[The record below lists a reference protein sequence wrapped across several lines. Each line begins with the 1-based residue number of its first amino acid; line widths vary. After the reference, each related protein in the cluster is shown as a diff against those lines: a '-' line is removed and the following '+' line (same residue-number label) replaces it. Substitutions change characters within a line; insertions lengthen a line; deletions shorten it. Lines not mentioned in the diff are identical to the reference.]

1 MSNVYALIGGS
12 RLDHLSRLEGRMID
26 RIDTPYGKGPVELT
40 RGRIDDLE
48 VVFLSRH
55 GIKEKKPP
63 HMINYR
69 ANIWALSMFK
79 PKAVIALASV
89 GAVLVEDE
97 IGTVAIPDQIID
109 YTWGRETS
117 YNSGKESFINFIDFT
132 YPFDMDLRDEIVRT
146 ADSMNLPIVDGGTYA
161 VTQGPRLETAAE
173 IDRID
178 RDGGH
183 YVGMTLMP
191 EACLAKELNLSYAA
205 ICQVVNPAAGRGASA
220 NSVEIASNDEDLNKV
235 TDQCVD
241 LAIKTFAELN
251 R

>member
-1 MSNVYALIGGS
+1 
-12 RLDHLSRLEGRMID
+12 
-26 RIDTPYGKGPVELT
+26 
-40 RGRIDDLE
+40 
-48 VVFLSRH
+48 
-55 GIKEKKPP
+55 
-63 HMINYR
+63 
-69 ANIWALSMFK
+69 
-79 PKAVIALASV
+79 
-89 GAVLVEDE
+89 
-97 IGTVAIPDQIID
+97 
-109 YTWGRETS
+109 
-117 YNSGKESFINFIDFT
+117 
-132 YPFDMDLRDEIVRT
+132 MDLRDEIVRT
-146 ADSMNLPIVDGGTYA
+146 ADSMNLAIVDGGTYA

-220 NSVEIASNDEDLNKV
+220 NSVEIASNDEKLNKV

-241 LAIKTFAELN
+241 LAIKTFLELN